1 MGRRWRELRRTRYD
15 RDEGFGGGGGTIDTL
30 DQVGPAVARVCIG
43 RAVLTNERAW
53 SAVAAPLQISG
64 KKGDAY

>member
-1 MGRRWRELRRTRYD
+1 
-15 RDEGFGGGGGTIDTL
+15 
-30 DQVGPAVARVCIG
+30 
-43 RAVLTNERAW
+43 LTNERAW